1 VDKALIN
8 SNIYGLH
15 WSNEMEQ
22 SVVSELNIKTLNAI
36 KCMFQKKSFIL
47 CDITNYIKLHFI
59 QE

>member
-1 VDKALIN
+1 
-8 SNIYGLH
+8 
-15 WSNEMEQ
+15 MEQ